1 MTVLRLAIS
10 AAGKETNGKVTYLI
24 GGLVGFAIGI
34 VFQRLILENGL
45 NNTNPEIC
53 KYCQWKKANE
63 WRWEAKKNR
72 RIK

>member
-1 MTVLRLAIS
+1 M
-10 AAGKETNGKVTYLI
+10 AAYLI
-24 GGLVGFAIGI
+24 DGLAGFAIGI
-34 VFQRLILENGL
+34 VFQRIILENGL